1 MACLTPCL
9 LNPHMCNAC
18 LCTVATLL
26 RYPIATLLCYPTA
39 QPCCCPVATLLLPCY
54 YLLLPCC
61 YLLRNPVAA
70 PLLPCCSDRKEALV
84 ELGGVARLMEVMER
98 VVTSAE
104 VSELEVRAGKG
115 TRGC

>member
-1 MACLTPCL
+1 MPVHCWFP
-9 LNPHMCNAC
+9 
-18 LCTVATLL
+18 VD
-26 RYPIATLLCYPTA
+26 TLLCYP
-39 QPCCCPVATLLLPCY
+39 VAT
-54 YLLLPCC
+54 
-61 YLLRNPVAA
+61 

-115 TRGC
+115 TREC

>member
-1 MACLTPCL
+1 
-9 LNPHMCNAC
+9 MCNAC

-26 RYPIATLLCYPTA
+26 LPYCAT
-39 QPCCCPVATLLLPCY
+39 
-54 YLLLPCC
+54 LLLPCC
-61 YLLRNPVAA
+61 YLLRNPVAT

-104 VSELEVRAGKG
+104 VSELEVRAGAG
-115 TRGC
+115 TKEC